1 MDDIDRI
8 VEAVTATAEVMGQ
21 QMTATAIALIA
32 EDLSEYPIA
41 DVDKALRRVRR
52 ECQRFSLAAV
62 IERLP
67 NGWPGPEEAWAS
79 FPKSEEDTGVV
90 TQEALR
96 AWGIAEQLWEHGDK
110 VGARM
115 AFKEAYQEA
124 VAQADMRTPQWQV
137 SLGWDVKKREEP
149 IKRAIEQGLISYE
162 RVQHILPAPEDCG
175 PIAGLLTGKVSSMPV
190 TEDTKRRLTELRK
203 MLADS
208 QL

>member
-1 MDDIDRI
+1 MDDLDRI

-21 QMTATAIALIA
+21 QMAPTAIALIA
-32 EDLSEYPIA
+32 EDLAEYPIA

-79 FPKSEEDTGVV
+79 FPKRDEDTGVV
-90 TQEALR
+90 TQEALH
-96 AWGIAEQLWEHGDK
+96 AWSIAEPLWEDGDK

-124 VAQADMRTPQWQV
+124 VAQSDRRSPQWQV
-137 SLGWDVKKREEP
+137 SLGWDVKGREEP
-149 IKRAIEQGLISYE
+149 IKRAIEQGLISHE
-162 RVQHILPAPEDCG
+162 RVQHMLPQPEDCG
-175 PIAGLLTGKVSSMPV
+175 PIVGLLTGKVSKIPIS
-190 TEDTKRRLTELRK
+190 EEAKKRISELRK
-203 MLADS
+203 MLAD
-208 QL
+208 